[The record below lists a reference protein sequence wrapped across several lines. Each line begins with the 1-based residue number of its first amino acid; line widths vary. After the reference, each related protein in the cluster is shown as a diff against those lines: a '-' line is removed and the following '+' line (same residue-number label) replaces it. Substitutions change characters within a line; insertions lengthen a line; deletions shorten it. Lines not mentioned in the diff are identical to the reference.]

1 MGARSRA
8 KVQAGRTKAKR
19 DFIPQRARA
28 CAEIS
33 LRNPPEKQRW
43 RGKLAAT
50 RRGRLNHIVPQEN
63 DCKIPQRSP
72 ANVLD
77 NRNMER
83 NLASGLA
90 ARLVVFG
97 LLALFI
103 YWAMPGSGA
112 SAMKKMNAAMQNARS
127 WRVQTMVAEPTKII
141 ESLTEVYCPSRVH
154 TVNKTVLDESGR
166 HYEDS
171 SESIW
176 IEGTNYA
183 KKGSRWVTSQEDRS
197 RTASCTWGPRGTDTL
212 LQSLDAILVAGK
224 IQKGDKR
231 IVNGERCRDW
241 IASVPAPTGWRDEFT
256 VCVGDKELPLE
267 VFTPD
272 RRLVETYTD
281 WNAAI
286 RIEAPP
292 AEELNPR

>member
-1 MGARSRA
+1 
-8 KVQAGRTKAKR
+8 
-19 DFIPQRARA
+19 
-28 CAEIS
+28 
-33 LRNPPEKQRW
+33 
-43 RGKLAAT
+43 
-50 RRGRLNHIVPQEN
+50 
-63 DCKIPQRSP
+63 
-72 ANVLD
+72 
-77 NRNMER
+77 MER

-90 ARLVVFG
+90 SRLVMFG
-97 LLALFI
+97 LVAGLI
-103 YWAMPGSGA
+103 YWAMPGSGV
-112 SAMKKMNAAMQNARS
+112 SEMKKMNAAMQNARS
-127 WRVQTMVAEPTKII
+127 WRVQTVVAEPTKNI
-141 ESLTEVYCPSRVH
+141 ESLTEVYCPSRVR
-154 TVNKTVLDESGR
+154 TLSKTVLDESGK
-166 HYEDS
+166 HYEES

-183 KKGSRWVTSQEDRS
+183 KKGMGWVTTQEDRS
-197 RTASCTWGPRGTDTL
+197 RTASCAYGPRGTDTL
-212 LQSLDAILVAGK
+212 LQPLDAILVAGK

-241 IASVPAPTGWRDEFT
+241 IASVPAPAGSRDEFT
-256 VCVGDKELPLE
+256 VCVGDRDLPLE